1 LPIDGRFD
9 VFVMSRTSKLG
20 LAWRL
25 FLLKL
30 RLPGRW
36 RGVSLH
42 RGRRVVVEG
51 AAGRETLR
59 VLRRAL
65 PLLLPPGAVAALAR
79 RQAEVEEEVP
89 VETVA

>member
-1 LPIDGRFD
+1 
-9 VFVMSRTSKLG
+9 
-20 LAWRL
+20 
-25 FLLKL
+25 
-30 RLPGRW
+30 
-36 RGVSLH
+36 
-42 RGRRVVVEG
+42 VVVEG

-89 VETVA
+89 VETVV

>member
-1 LPIDGRFD
+1 VIP
-9 VFVMSRTSKLG
+9 RTSKLG

-25 FLLKL
+25 GRLKL

-42 RGRRVVVEG
+42 RGRTVVVGRG
-51 AAGRETLR
+51 AARETLR
-59 VLRRAL
+59 VVRRAV

-79 RQAEVEEEVP
+79 RQAEVEDEVP
-89 VETVA
+89 VETGA